1 MLSKEEA
8 ENKLLKIFYDVK
20 LNETRE
26 KEPTKAKIAD
36 FEETIEHDDLDHYLD
51 IQDDVLK
58 IGIHANSYEHGI
70 PYIAVQMAG
79 DSAIDWKDKY
89 NYNKFNPILITEGII
104 VFLVFFVAGILEKFS
119 IYAIGLFLIIAET
132 VGFIYFI
139 VQYIKWNK
147 RIVIRFHEFFKNTG
161 IFLPE
166 ETIKKY
172 SKLALK
178 NGFVK
183 INHFFQYF
191 IAFLLI
197 GTWISFLTT
206 VL

>member
-1 MLSKEEA
+1 MITKEEA
-8 ENKLLKIFYDVK
+8 EKKLLKIFYDVK
-20 LNETRE
+20 LNQTLE
-26 KEPTKAKIAD
+26 KDPTHAKIAEI
-36 FEETIEHDDLDHYLD
+36 EETQEIDDLDHYLD
-51 IQDDVLK
+51 VKDDILL
-58 IGIHANSYEHGI
+58 IGMHANSFEHGI

-79 DSAIDWKDKY
+79 DSAIDWKDKF
-89 NYNKFNPILITEGII
+89 NYNKLTPILITEAII
-104 VFLVFFVAGILEKFS
+104 VFLVFIVAGILEKFS

-147 RIVIRFHEFFKNTG
+147 RIVVRFQEFFKNTG

-166 ETIKKY
+166 ETINKY

-183 INHFFQYF
+183 LTHFFQYF
-191 IAFLLI
+191 IAFLLL
-197 GTWISFLTT
+197 GTWIGFLTT